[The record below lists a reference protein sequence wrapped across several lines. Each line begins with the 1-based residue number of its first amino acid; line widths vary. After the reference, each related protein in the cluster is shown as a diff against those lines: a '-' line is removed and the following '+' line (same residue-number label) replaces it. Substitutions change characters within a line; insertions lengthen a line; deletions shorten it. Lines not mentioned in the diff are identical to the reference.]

1 MHKNQ
6 SHFLLLLPTIQF
18 SIMHK
23 IFISLILFVG
33 VTSSVFSQN
42 KKELTLQEIW
52 ASPTF
57 RPAMVMGVAPMKDG
71 KHYSTLNFDD
81 SGVSIGKYSYASGQ
95 KVGDIYAA
103 NSAKLT
109 GGLEIPFDDYTLSKD
124 EKKMLVPT
132 ESEAIYRYSSRSAYV
147 VIDLEKKT
155 ASLLSSGKQ
164 QYAAFSPDGNQVAFV
179 RDNNLFVKDLIS
191 GKEDAITKDGKQNE
205 IINGAT
211 DWVYEEEFALS
222 QAFFWSPD
230 GSKIAYLRFDERQ
243 VKEYNMQTYGNL
255 YPGLYTFKYPKAG
268 EDNSMVN
275 VFVFDAKL
283 GKSVKMQTGDNKDQY
298 IPRIQWT
305 SKGGELCVTRLNR
318 YQNHLELLLANPFNG
333 EVKTLL
339 EETSETYID
348 VHDNLKF
355 LQDGKRFIWSS
366 ESGGFNHLYLYGMDG
381 KRINAITSGNFD
393 ITEFYGINE
402 NTGIVYFQAANPT
415 PMDRGL
421 FTVKLNGKG
430 LKNLLPSNGHQSPE
444 FSSDFSFFILEQSN
458 ANAPSDY
465 SLYSGDGK
473 LIRSLESN
481 KTLKDKLAEYNLS
494 PKTFFNFTTT
504 QGTVLNGWMIKPSNF
519 DATKKYPVFMT
530 VYGGPGHNTVENHW
544 GGSDYLWHQLLAQ
557 KGYIVVSV
565 DNRGTGNRGEAFKK
579 STYKQL
585 GKLETED
592 QMEAAIYM
600 ASQSYVDAT
609 RIGIQGWSYG
619 GYMSSLCITKGAD
632 LFKMAIAVAPVTNW
646 RFYDSIYTERFMQ
659 TPAENESGYDDNS
672 PINHVGRLKG
682 KYLLIHGTGD
692 DNVHFQNSVEMV
704 TALVKA
710 NKQFDSEFYPDKN
723 HGIYGGNTRLH
734 LFTRM
739 TNYILNNL

>member
-1 MHKNQ
+1 
-6 SHFLLLLPTIQF
+6 
-18 SIMHK
+18 
-23 IFISLILFVG
+23 
-33 VTSSVFSQN
+33 
-42 KKELTLQEIW
+42 
-52 ASPTF
+52 
-57 RPAMVMGVAPMKDG
+57 
-71 KHYSTLNFDD
+71 
-81 SGVSIGKYSYASGQ
+81 
-95 KVGDIYAA
+95 
-103 NSAKLT
+103 
-109 GGLEIPFDDYTLSKD
+109 
-124 EKKMLVPT
+124 
-132 ESEAIYRYSSRSAYV
+132 
-147 VIDLEKKT
+147 
-155 ASLLSSGKQ
+155 
-164 QYAAFSPDGNQVAFV
+164 
-179 RDNNLFVKDLIS
+179 
-191 GKEDAITKDGKQNE
+191 
-205 IINGAT
+205 
-211 DWVYEEEFALS
+211 
-222 QAFFWSPD
+222 
-230 GSKIAYLRFDERQ
+230 
-243 VKEYNMQTYGNL
+243 
-255 YPGLYTFKYPKAG
+255 
-268 EDNSMVN
+268 
-275 VFVFDAKL
+275 
-283 GKSVKMQTGDNKDQY
+283 
-298 IPRIQWT
+298 
-305 SKGGELCVTRLNR
+305 
-318 YQNHLELLLANPFNG
+318 LANPFNG

-339 EETSETYID
+339 EEKSETYID

-366 ESGGFNHLYLYGMDG
+366 ELGGFNHLYLYGMDG

-415 PMDRGL
+415 PMDRSL

-430 LKNLLPSNGHQSPE
+430 QKNLLPINGHQSPE
-444 FSSDFSFFILEQSN
+444 FSSDFSFFILNQSN

-465 SLYSGDGK
+465 SLYSGEGK
-473 LIRSLESN
+473 LIRTLESN
-481 KTLKDKLAEYNLS
+481 ITLKDKLAEYNLS

-530 VYGGPGHNTVENHW
+530 VYGGPGHNTVENAW
-544 GGSDYLWHQLLAQ
+544 EGSNYLWYQMLAQ

-592 QMEAAIYM
+592 QMEAAVYM
-600 ASQSYVDAT
+600 ASQSYVDAA

-734 LFTRM
+734 LYTKM
-739 TNYILNNL
+739 TNFILNNL

>member
-1 MHKNQ
+1 MHR
-6 SHFLLLLPTIQF
+6 
-18 SIMHK
+18 
-23 IFISLILFVG
+23 IFISLILFIG
-33 VTSSVFSQN
+33 VTSSVSSQN
-42 KKELTLQEIW
+42 IKELTLQEIW

-57 RPAMVMGVAPMKDG
+57 RPAMVMGVSPMQDG

-81 SGVSIGKYSYASGQ
+81 SGVSIEKYSYASGQ

-103 NSAKLT
+103 NSAKLPD
-109 GGLEIPFDDYTLSKD
+109 GLEIPFDEYTLSKD

-132 ESEAIYRYSSRSAYV
+132 ESEPIYRYSSRSAYV

-155 ASLLSSGKQ
+155 ASLLSGGKQ
-164 QYAAFSPDGNQVAFV
+164 QYAAFSPNGNQVAFV

-230 GSKIAYLRFDERQ
+230 GSKIAYLRFDERK
-243 VKEYNMQTYGNL
+243 VKEFNMQTYGNL

-268 EDNSMVN
+268 EDNSKVN
-275 VFVFDAKL
+275 VFVYDAKL
-283 GKSVKMQTGDNKDQY
+283 GRSVKMQTGDNKDQY

-305 SKGGELCVTRLNR
+305 SKGAELCVTRLNR
-318 YQNHLELLLANPFNG
+318 HQNQLELLLANPFNG

-355 LQDGKRFIWSS
+355 LQDGLRFIWSS
-366 ESGGFNHLYLYGMDG
+366 ESGGYNHLYLYGMDG
-381 KRINAITSGNFD
+381 NRINAITSGNFD
-393 ITEFYGINE
+393 VTKFYGINE
-402 NTGIVYFQAANPT
+402 TTGLVYFQGANPT
-415 PMDRGL
+415 PMDRSL
-421 FTVKLNGKG
+421 FTVKLNGRG
-430 LKNLLPSNGHQSPE
+430 QKNLLPVNGHQSPE
-444 FSSDFSFFILEQSN
+444 FSSDFSFFILNQSN
-458 ANAPSDY
+458 ANTPSEY
-465 SLYSGDGK
+465 SLYNGDGK
-473 LIRSLESN
+473 LVRTLESN
-481 KTLKDKLAEYNLS
+481 KLLKDKLAEYTLS

-504 QGTVLNGWMIKPSNF
+504 QGTVLNAWMIKPSNF
-519 DATKKYPVFMT
+519 DSTRKYPVFMT
-530 VYGGPGHNTVENHW
+530 VYGGPGHNTVENAW
-544 GGSDYLWHQLLAQ
+544 EGSNYLWYQMLAQ

-592 QMEAAIYM
+592 QMEAAIYL
-600 ASQSYVDAT
+600 ASQSYVDAA

-659 TPAENESGYDDNS
+659 TPAENQLGYDDNS
-672 PINHVGRLKG
+672 PINHVSRLKG
-682 KYLLIHGTGD
+682 KYLLIHGTAD

-704 TALVKA
+704 AALVKA
-710 NKQFDSEFYPDKN
+710 NKQFDMFMYPDKN

-734 LFTRM
+734 LYGMM
-739 TNYILNNL
+739 TDYILENL

>member
-1 MHKNQ
+1 
-6 SHFLLLLPTIQF
+6 
-18 SIMHK
+18 
-23 IFISLILFVG
+23 
-33 VTSSVFSQN
+33 
-42 KKELTLQEIW
+42 
-52 ASPTF
+52 
-57 RPAMVMGVAPMKDG
+57 
-71 KHYSTLNFDD
+71 
-81 SGVSIGKYSYASGQ
+81 
-95 KVGDIYAA
+95 
-103 NSAKLT
+103 
-109 GGLEIPFDDYTLSKD
+109 
-124 EKKMLVPT
+124 
-132 ESEAIYRYSSRSAYV
+132 
-147 VIDLEKKT
+147 
-155 ASLLSSGKQ
+155 
-164 QYAAFSPDGNQVAFV
+164 
-179 RDNNLFVKDLIS
+179 VKDLIS

-230 GSKIAYLRFDERQ
+230 GSKIAYLRFDERK
-243 VKEYNMQTYGNL
+243 VMEYNMQTYGNL

-275 VFVFDAKL
+275 VFVYDAKL

-305 SKGGELCVTRLNR
+305 SKGAELCVTRLNR
-318 YQNHLELLLANPFNG
+318 HQNHLELLLANPLNG
-333 EVKTLL
+333 EVKTML
-339 EETSETYID
+339 EEKSETYID
-348 VHDNLKF
+348 VHDNLQF

-366 ESGGFNHLYLYGMDG
+366 ELGGFNHLYLYGMDG

-393 ITEFYGINE
+393 VTEFYGINE
-402 NTGIVYFQAANPT
+402 NTGLVYFQAANPT
-415 PMDRGL
+415 PMDRSL
-421 FTVKLNGKG
+421 FTAKLNGKG
-430 LKNLLPSNGHQSPE
+430 QKNLLPVNGHQSPE
-444 FSSDFSFFILEQSN
+444 FSSDFSFFILNQSN

-473 LIRSLESN
+473 LIRTLESN
-481 KTLKDKLAEYNLS
+481 KTLKDKLAEYTLS
-494 PKTFFNFTTT
+494 PKTFFNFTTK

-530 VYGGPGHNTVENHW
+530 VYGGPGHNTVENAW
-544 GGSDYLWHQLLAQ
+544 EGSNYLWYQLLAQ

-592 QMEAAIYM
+592 QMEAAAYL
-600 ASQSYVDAT
+600 ASQSYVDAA

-734 LFTRM
+734 LYTKM